1 MLSVRIT
8 EKNVYTYSFPVK
20 QKIMVT
26 VDEMTVDLI
35 LQTYVLNES
44 LKQREIRI
52 EQLKAENRELVSLV
66 EKLKIM
72 LGQFAPE
79 NVSIL
84 GLFKI

>member
-1 MLSVRIT
+1 MI
-8 EKNVYTYSFPVK
+8 
-20 QKIMVT
+20 T

-52 EQLKAENRELVSLV
+52 EQLKAENRELMSLV

-79 NVSIL
+79 NVSKL